1 MGENK
6 VDNISM
12 SAVYPELGWRLAVG
26 DSFSLRVMSRYM
38 VSSFG
43 RQHDDWFY
51 GVSLAFSQ

>member
-1 MGENK
+1 
-6 VDNISM
+6 M